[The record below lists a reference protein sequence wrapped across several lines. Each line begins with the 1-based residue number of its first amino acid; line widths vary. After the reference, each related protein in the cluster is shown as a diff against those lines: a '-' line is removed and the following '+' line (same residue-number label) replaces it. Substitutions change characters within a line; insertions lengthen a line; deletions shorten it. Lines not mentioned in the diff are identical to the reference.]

1 MLMRKFAATTWLLVA
16 VVATTAGTAAADAEV
31 PGFTANVTGT
41 AAPGRSE
48 AIGSTANT
56 ADTAATGN
64 TAALGSTANSTGT
77 AAPGHS
83 DALGFTGS
91 TTSIAATGGHTDA
104 VGFTA
109 STTGGTAVL
118 GIDTGALVIADD
130 VLEIRADDGTVL
142 AGTPLKFRVDEFE
155 FPIAAEI
162 SGRTATLTPQL
173 ALDKASYR
181 PVALPFEDK
190 APWKSE
196 YEREQ
201 AAWSRMA
208 STIGLGVSM
217 GALLGGLGGAA
228 VGCVLGG
235 IVGATVAA
243 ATIAGLFG
251 PFLPA
256 AAVGCLGG
264 VAAIGPLGAVAG
276 QLFVTAPIA
285 IAAVAQY
292 FTTINAP
299 FPAK

>member
-1 MLMRKFAATTWLLVA
+1 MLMRKFAATAWLLVA
-16 VVATTAGTAAADAEV
+16 VVASTAGTAAATDH
-31 PGFTANVTGT
+31 PGAGQ
-41 AAPGRSE
+41 
-48 AIGSTANT
+48 
-56 ADTAATGN
+56 
-64 TAALGSTANSTGT
+64 
-77 AAPGHS
+77 
-83 DALGFTGS
+83 
-91 TTSIAATGGHTDA
+91 

-109 STTGGTAVL
+109 SATPDAAV
-118 GIDTGALVIADD
+118 IDLDAGAFAIAGD
-130 VLEIRADDGTVL
+130 VLQIRADDGAVL
-142 AGTPLKFRVDEFE
+142 AGTPLKFRVDDFE

-162 SGRTATLTPQL
+162 AGRTATLTPQL
-173 ALDKASYR
+173 SMDKAVYE

-201 AAWSRMA
+201 AAWSRMT

-243 ATIAGLFG
+243 ATLAGLFG

-256 AAVGCLGG
+256 AVVGCLGG
-264 VAAIGPLGAVAG
+264 VATVGPLGAVAG
-276 QLFVTAPIA
+276 QLFVTAPVA

-299 FPAK
+299 FPAR

>member
-41 AAPGRSE
+41 AAPGRSD
-48 AIGSTANT
+48 ALGSTPNTADSAAPGNTNALGFTANT
-56 ADTAATGN
+56 AETAAPGN
-64 TAALGSTANSTGT
+64 TAALGSTANTADTATTGT
-77 AAPGHS
+77 
-83 DALGFTGS
+83 
-91 TTSIAATGGHTDA
+91 

-109 STTGGTAVL
+109 STTGDTAVL